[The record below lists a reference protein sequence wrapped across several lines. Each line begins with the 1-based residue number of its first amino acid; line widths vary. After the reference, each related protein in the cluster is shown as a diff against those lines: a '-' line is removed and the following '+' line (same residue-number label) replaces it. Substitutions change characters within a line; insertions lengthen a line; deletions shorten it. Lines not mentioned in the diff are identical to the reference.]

1 MELFPEVG
9 FYEYTQKICKCDVA
23 HQTHITLIPQTVL
36 VATSKTVFVTSGVW
50 DQERS
55 SVMWPS
61 FYCICTRNTS

>member
-23 HQTHITLIPQTVL
+23 THITLIPQIVL

-55 SVMWPS
+55 SVRCPY